1 MGGLWWATM
10 VAAALALAGAP
21 ARAAPSASP
30 ERHVLILNS
39 YHPQYAWTDALVRGA
54 LDELGT
60 VVPDENIHVEY
71 MDMRR
76 MLDDRV
82 YLGSFERLMVD
93 KYRGRVPALI
103 LASDDGATRFL
114 LERRTA
120 LFPGAPVVFCGVNSI
135 DRAELEAAPAMTGIL
150 EGLEIEGNLR
160 LIERLHPAVARI
172 VLLADRSSL
181 GRGMTDVARAIPA
194 DLVDV
199 PVEIWDDFSI
209 GELRQR
215 MAAASADTV
224 FLLLAIHRDRDGA
237 YFSFD
242 RELPGLTASSRAPLY
257 AMFGMLIGSGVVGG
271 LMNDPEQHGRAAAA
285 MARRVLAGEPI
296 DSIPIV
302 AKADYTP
309 QFDWAVL
316 DRLGIDEA
324 RLPPD
329 SVVHGRPVSFYRAHR
344 RLVWQVVAVMIGLVL
359 VIVVLLHVVVRMRR
373 AERALVAS
381 HRALQRAERAEL
393 IGQLTGGIAHDFNNL
408 LVPVLVGASLLR
420 SHLGVR
426 ALADLEMIEVAAAR
440 AQELVARLLA
450 YGRDEP
456 LALRPVDLAALLPS
470 LVSLLGRSA
479 GPELHLDLVPADGGL
494 VVTADPSQIERIVV
508 NLVMNARDAA
518 VGDRRVKV
526 TVRVSAVEIGP
537 DEVAGLAP
545 GRHVCIAVADDGAGM
560 DAATLARIFEP
571 FFTTKQRG
579 LGAGLG
585 LSTVRSIVAQH
596 GGAITAESTPGQ
608 GSLFRI
614 YLPASDRPAPAAE
627 PTAAPAETA
636 AAHGTILVVD
646 DEPLIRGVAEEV
658 LRRRGYHVLT
668 ASDAKAAAEVAER
681 WRGDI
686 DLVITA
692 LELPD
697 AAGRAV
703 ASRLKARRPGAHV
716 LYMSG
721 RGDQVAD
728 APVLAKPFHA
738 VDLLAAVRGQLGA
751 DVGRA
756 ATRTA

>member
-1 MGGLWWATM
+1 MAGRTWATM
-10 VAAALALAGAP
+10 VVAVVGLASAP
-21 ARAAPSASP
+21 ARAAPPASA
-30 ERHVLILNS
+30 ERQVLILNS

-71 MDMRR
+71 MDLRR
-76 MLDDRV
+76 MLDDQV

-93 KYRGRVPALI
+93 KYRGRAPAVI

-114 LERRTA
+114 LERRAA

-160 LIERLHPAVARI
+160 LIQRLHPGVTRI
-172 VLLADRSSL
+172 VLLADRTSL
-181 GRGMTDVARAIPA
+181 GRGMTDAARATPA
-194 DLVDV
+194 DVV
-199 PVEIWDDFSI
+199 RASIEIWDDLSI

-215 MAAASADTV
+215 VAAASVDTA
-224 FLLLAIHRDRDGA
+224 FLLLAIHRDRDGV

-242 RELPGLTASSRAPLY
+242 RELPGLTASSRAPMY

-296 DSIPIV
+296 DGIPIV
-302 AKADYTP
+302 GKADYMP
-309 QFDWAVL
+309 QFDWAVVHG
-316 DRLGIDEA
+316 RGIDEG
-324 RLPPD
+324 RLPPG
-329 SVVHGRPVSFYRAHR
+329 SVVHGRPVSFYRSHR
-344 RLVWQVVAVMIGLVL
+344 RLVWQVVTVMAGLVL
-359 VIVVLLHVVVRMRR
+359 AIVILLHLLVRMRR

-408 LVPVLVGASLLR
+408 LVPMLVGASLLR
-420 SHLGVR
+420 SHLGDR
-426 ALADLEMIEVAAAR
+426 ALADLEMIELAAAR

-450 YGRDEP
+450 HGRDEP

-479 GPELHLDLVPADGGL
+479 GPELHLELAPDDGEL
-494 VVTADPSQIERIVV
+494 VVTADPSQIERVIV

-518 VGDRRVKV
+518 IGDRRVKV
-526 TVRVSAVEIGP
+526 SVRVSAVTVGP
-537 DEVAGLAP
+537 DELVGVPP
-545 GRHVCIAVADDGAGM
+545 GRYVCVAVSDDGAGM
-560 DAATLARIFEP
+560 DAATLERIFEP
-571 FFTTKQRG
+571 FFSTKQRG
-579 LGAGLG
+579 HGAGLG
-585 LSTVRSIVAQH
+585 LATVRSIVCQH
-596 GGAITAESTPGQ
+596 GGTITADSSPGQ
-608 GSLFRI
+608 GSTFRV
-614 YLPASDRPAPAAE
+614 YLPASDRPVAAVAPTSAPVAAE
-627 PTAAPAETA
+627 

-668 ASDAKAAAEVAER
+668 ANDAASASEVADR

-692 LELPD
+692 LELPG
-697 AAGRAV
+697 AGGRAV
-703 ASRLKARRPGAHV
+703 ASRVKDRRPGAHV

-721 RGDQVAD
+721 RGGEVAD

-738 VDLLAAVRGQLGA
+738 IDLLAAVRGQLGT
-751 DVGRA
+751 DLA
-756 ATRTA
+756 ATPPA